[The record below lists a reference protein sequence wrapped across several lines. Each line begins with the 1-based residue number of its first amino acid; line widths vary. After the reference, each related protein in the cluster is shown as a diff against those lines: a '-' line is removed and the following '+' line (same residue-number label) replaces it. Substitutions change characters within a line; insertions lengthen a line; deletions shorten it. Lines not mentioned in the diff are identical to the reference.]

1 VSEDV
6 AERLTLL
13 RTLNGWSQRELARRA
28 GVTNS
33 AISQIE
39 QGRNSPSV
47 SSLKKVLDS
56 VPITLADFFSM
67 DLAAGDNAFYTASQ
81 MPSQNSGSF
90 TAKLVGADKAHRQLN
105 MTWQFW
111 PPAADTG
118 DTLITN
124 TTDMAG
130 VLFDGFLEV
139 TVGAR
144 SQTLAAGDS
153 YYIDAGRPYRIR
165 NVSSMGTIC
174 AQCLVRQ

>member
-1 VSEDV
+1 MSEDV
-6 AERLTLL
+6 AERLALL
-13 RTLNGWSQRELARRA
+13 RILNGWSQRELARRA

-56 VPITLADFFSM
+56 VPMTLADFFSM
-67 DLAAGDNAFYTASQ
+67 DLAAGDKAFYTANQ
-81 MPSQNSGSF
+81 MPSLTTGSF
-90 TAKLVGADKAHRQLN
+90 TAKLVAADKTRRKLD

-118 DTLITN
+118 DTLIAN
-124 TTDMAG
+124 ATDMAG

-139 TVGAR
+139 TVGAQ

-165 NVSSMGTIC
+165 NMSNMGSIC